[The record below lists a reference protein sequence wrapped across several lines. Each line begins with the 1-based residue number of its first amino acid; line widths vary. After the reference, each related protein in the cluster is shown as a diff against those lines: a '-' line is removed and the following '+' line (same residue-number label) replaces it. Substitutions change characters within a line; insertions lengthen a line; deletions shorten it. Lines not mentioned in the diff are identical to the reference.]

1 MANNRIY
8 YPIQQVAFRKP
19 GSVGGVGTNIVE
31 AHGVQSVSITTTFNL
46 EQAFELGQLAIYEN
60 IEGVPDVEVSL
71 SKILDGYPTLFMLAT
86 ATDADGGNLSG
97 PQLAKRAPAETIVQ
111 LGIFGE
117 DLESSSGVPKQ
128 YVEMSGLTVS
138 SVAYN
143 FPLEDNFS
151 EDVTL
156 AGNNKVWGAYA
167 NEDALGVTCNS
178 PFSGT
183 GVDGQFTGNND
194 APIGS
199 GGVNRRENMIFA
211 TTTAQAGDADY
222 TRLPG
227 DIFGVSD
234 GGVKSG
240 LVRVSSMT
248 VSTDLA
254 REDLF
259 ELGARTP
266 YAKTVTFPVE
276 VTCDIEVTSVS
287 GDLVNAID
295 DCGNDTQCVTPNNLK
310 DRIIR
315 IATCEGTRIYLG
327 EKNKLSSVS
336 YGGGDAGGGNVTV
349 TYSYQ
354 TFNDFTVLHSG
365 DDFNALGQ
373 TWWGSRSGFLG
384 PDGTTQGV

>member
-19 GSVGGVGTNIVE
+19 GTTVFRE
-31 AHGVQSVSITTTFNL
+31 AHGVQSISITTTFNL

-60 IEGVPDVEVSL
+60 IEGIPDIECSL
-71 SKILDGYPTLFMLAT
+71 SKILDGYPLLYLLAT
-86 ATDADGGNLSG
+86 ATDADGADLAG
-97 PQLAKRAPAETIVQ
+97 PTLAQRAPAETVVQ
-111 LGIFGE
+111 MGIWNEAEEAVNGTPVTF
-117 DLESSSGVPKQ
+117 
-128 YVEMSGLTVS
+128 VEMSGLTVS
-138 SVAYN
+138 SVSYN

-156 AGNNKVWGAYA
+156 AGNAKVWNTYNGADC
-167 NEDALGVTCNS
+167 DAPWALTAA
-178 PFSGT
+178 T
-183 GVDGQFTGNND
+183 GFFAGNND
-194 APIGS
+194 APIGT
-199 GGVNRRENMIFA
+199 GGVNRRENMLFA
-211 TTTAQAGDADY
+211 TTTNQADDADF

-240 LVRVSSMT
+240 ICHVSSIT

-259 ELGARTP
+259 ELGARSP

-287 GDLVNAID
+287 GDQVNAID
-295 DCGNDTQCVTPNNLK
+295 DCGGAAAICSTAENLS
-310 DRIIR
+310 DREIR

-327 EKNKLSSVS
+327 TKNKLASVS

-349 TYSYQ
+349 SYSYT
-354 TFNDFTVLHSG
+354 TFNDFTVLHAN
-365 DDFNALGQ
+365 DDFNASGQGWFTDRASYLGASS
-373 TWWGSRSGFLG
+373 GSFGS
-384 PDGTTQGV
+384 